1 MFLFKLVSSM
11 LLLFPLYLMLSA
23 SFARS
28 VRASRFLSGVD
39 FSLVIDFVYR
49 WRDALPFYLVV
60 FTLVCGLLVIVF
72 IFLSGGFWGILR
84 EKIVGGTE
92 NSTMERFFAY
102 CGRYFWGMLKISLL
116 LAVLYFLAF
125 WVFLAVVSLFSSVAG
140 KASLWEVTS
149 WRMVARFAIGM
160 LLFWLVNMVGDYL
173 RICLVKNHGERFF
186 RVVRTTLRFL
196 LTNLLGA
203 LSLYYSLSVVLLVLI
218 LLCIGLEQ
226 AMDAL
231 PDTGVVILLTFAAQ
245 QVFVLFRSYYRLVYY
260 SSQLAFYDHITG
272 GPAAAG

>member
-11 LLLFPLYLMLSA
+11 LLLFPLYLMLST
-23 SFARS
+23 SFGRN

-49 WRDALPFYLVV
+49 WRDALPVYLVV

-84 EKIVGGTE
+84 EEIVGPTG

-102 CGRYFWGMLKISLL
+102 CGRYFWSMLKISLL
-116 LAVLYFLAF
+116 LAVLYFLTF
-125 WVFLAVVSLFSSVAG
+125 WVFLIIASLLSSVSG
-140 KASLWEVTS
+140 KANLWEVTS
-149 WRMVARFAIGM
+149 WRMLARFAIGI
-160 LLFWLVNMVGDYL
+160 LLFWLVNMAGDYL
-173 RICLVKNHGERFF
+173 RICLIEDHGERFF
-186 RVVRTTLRFL
+186 KVVRRTFKFL
-196 LTNLLGA
+196 LTNLFGA
-203 LSLYYSLSVVLLVLI
+203 LSLYYSLSVVLLALI

-231 PDTGVVILLTFAAQ
+231 PDTGLVILLTFAAQ

-260 SSQLAFYDHITG
+260 SSQLAFYDHVTG